1 MLSPPCSQTSIAS
14 GQWRPE
20 AIPSDDAGPSFV
32 QTGAKLTQ
40 LHATVDVGVT
50 MRLACISSIAVLA
63 LLVSGAPAS
72 SAASVHRA
80 SSRCPATHSR
90 LIAADTQAEVYAR
103 AEGGEPE
110 EFYACAFGAK
120 HVYDLGSGPP
130 DLSAEGGSE
139 DRDFTLGG
147 AMLAFESYWFTSFPE
162 PGAVEC
168 EQDVVVKNLRT
179 GRVLHRVTTGT
190 SSPPSLCFGAVLSL
204 LVNSEGAT
212 AWVADG
218 RQPETKVR
226 LSEVHLV
233 DSAGSQL
240 LASSTEIEPLSLA
253 LGGSTLY
260 WTQGGKPASAL
271 VN

>member
-1 MLSPPCSQTSIAS
+1 
-14 GQWRPE
+14 
-20 AIPSDDAGPSFV
+20 
-32 QTGAKLTQ
+32 
-40 LHATVDVGVT
+40 

-110 EFYACAFGAK
+110 E
-120 HVYDLGSGPP
+120 VYDLGSGPP